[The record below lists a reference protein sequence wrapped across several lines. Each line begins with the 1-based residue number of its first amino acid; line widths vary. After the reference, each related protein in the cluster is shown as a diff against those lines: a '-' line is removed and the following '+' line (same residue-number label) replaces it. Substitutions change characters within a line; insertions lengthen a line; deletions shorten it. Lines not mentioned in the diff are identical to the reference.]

1 MLIGTFRTIPLTNT
15 EEETGY
21 IESELIIDEKVIEQ
35 NRDKKGYI
43 NMRIAMHLRGV
54 CERTQTPAEIWDFTP
69 SPAVRKLMNFPESIP
84 FR

>member
-1 MLIGTFRTIPLTNT
+1 MLIGTFRTIPLRNT

-21 IESELIIDEKVIEQ
+21 IESELNIEEEVIEKQ
-35 NRDKKGYI
+35 PDKKGYL

-54 CERTQTPAEIWDFTP
+54 CERTQTPAEIWDFSP
-69 SPAVRKLMNFPESIP
+69 SSTVRKLMNFPESIP